1 MTFSKIPHKYLV
13 INYRLVSTKLESKKC
28 IHSSVFLCSSAPI
41 FIFQNM
47 FLYLKTDV
55 CNLCTSARKAVRGT

>member
-28 IHSSVFLCSSAPI
+28 IHSSVF
-41 FIFQNM
+41 FM
-47 FLYLKTDV
+47 FL
-55 CNLCTSARKAVRGT
+55 SADIHISKYVPLFKNRRM